1 MAKNKIIQTYI
12 LRGMRMLLI
21 SMLALMLGSLIGVN
35 SLGTEAFS
43 KQDMVSEHPVQKIF
57 AEISGSIS
65 EQFARIFRIENQKI
79 IVLDAG
85 HGGFDS
91 GKVGVNGSLE
101 KELNLQIA
109 EKCKKYLEQSG
120 YKVVMTRE
128 DDNGLYDAS
137 SKNKKREDM
146 NARVNLMNTSDAVLA
161 VSIHQNSYTGAAC
174 SGAQVFYYNGS
185 EAGKQLAGYIQDSI
199 IVRVQPQNTRQI
211 KANSDYFIL
220 KYSKVPTV
228 IVECGFLSN
237 AGEEQN
243 LCDDIYQEKLA
254 WAITM
259 GIVQYCAHNVLPE
272 I

>member
-1 MAKNKIIQTYI
+1 MAKNRAVRNSIVENKTKHSHMAQNKTDHRYDVQPYI
-12 LRGMRMLLI
+12 LRGLRLLGL
-21 SMLALMLGSLIGVN
+21 SVMALMIGSLIGLN
-35 SLGTEAFS
+35 SLGNAVFY
-43 KQDMVSEHPVQKIF
+43 K
-57 AEISGSIS
+57 
-65 EQFARIFRIENQKI
+65 IENQKI

-128 DDNGLYDAS
+128 DDNGLYDVS

-146 NARVNLMNTSDAVLA
+146 NARVNIMNTSDAMLA

-220 KYSKVPTV
+220 KHTKVPTA

-237 AGEEQN
+237 ADEERK
-243 LCDDIYQEKLA
+243 LCDDTYQEKLA

-259 GIVQYCAHNVLPE
+259 GIVQYCSQAGSL
-272 I
+272 

>member
-1 MAKNKIIQTYI
+1 
-12 LRGMRMLLI
+12 MRKLQP
-21 SMLALMLGSLIGVN
+21 A
-35 SLGTEAFS
+35 
-43 KQDMVSEHPVQKIF
+43 
-57 AEISGSIS
+57 
-65 EQFARIFRIENQKI
+65 
-79 IVLDAG
+79 

-128 DDNGLYDAS
+128 DDNGLYDVS

-146 NARVNLMNTSDAVLA
+146 NARVNIMNTSDAVLA

-220 KYSKVPTV
+220 KHAKVPTV

-237 AGEEQN
+237 ADEERN
-243 LCDDIYQEKLA
+243 LCDDTYQEKLA

-259 GIVQYCAHNVLPE
+259 GIVQVLNVKY
-272 I
+272 